1 MKALKYIPVIFLL
14 GIVMNAQQ
22 QAGVNF
28 SIRVMD
34 FQSVSVENVI
44 QQETDA
50 LSVSENNL
58 IKIKSSSAYELQV
71 SSYSNWESK
80 VNNQSSYNS
89 SLANSANSKDEIV
102 DGLKKANY
110 QNSKVVSAS
119 RSNLELYYDPSEIS
133 NGDGYVISY
142 SVIPH

>member
-102 DGLKKANY
+102 DVLKKANY

>member
-1 MKALKYIPVIFLL
+1 MKALKYIPVIFLF
-14 GIVMNAQQ
+14 GIVMQAQQ

-34 FQSVSVENVI
+34 FQSVSVENVMP
-44 QQETDA
+44 QEANA

-58 IKIKSSSAYELQV
+58 IKINGSSAYELQV
-71 SSYSNWESK
+71 SSYNNWESK
-80 VNNQSSYNS
+80 LNNQSSYNG

-133 NGDGYVISY
+133 KGDGYVISY

>member
-44 QQETDA
+44 QQEVNS
-50 LSVSENNL
+50 LNISENNL
-58 IKIKSSSAYELQV
+58 IKIKGSSAYELQV

-80 VNNQSSYNS
+80 VNNQSSYKS
-89 SLANSANSKDEIV
+89 SLANSKNSKDEII

-110 QNSKVVSAS
+110 KNSKVVSAS
-119 RSNLELYYDPSEIS
+119 RNNLELYYDPSAIS
-133 NGDGYVISY
+133 NGDGYVVSY